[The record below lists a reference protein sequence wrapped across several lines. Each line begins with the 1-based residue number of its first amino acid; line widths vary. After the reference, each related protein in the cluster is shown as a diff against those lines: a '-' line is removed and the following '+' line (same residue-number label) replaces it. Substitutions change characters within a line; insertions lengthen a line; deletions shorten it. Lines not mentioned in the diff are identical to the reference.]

1 MILWMNITI
10 VNIVEE
16 ILDGGGQEQVR
27 DRVLNIEIL
36 IK

>member
-1 MILWMNITI
+1 MNITI